1 MIPSALLLNYFELAQ
16 QRLGQ
21 QRWIDDND
29 ELTSNEREHQRSLT
43 WHRSK
48 IVEAQLTSLDDAISE
63 WQKTTNV
70 GCYIDGE
77 RSAAIRN
84 YIQNVLRQIGLGD
97 YSSVSYNCTSIILPD
112 DDDMYQQSKQE
123 GVVKENTNKQ
133 QQQQQQQQLLSDA
146 VEKTNELA
154 RRAFSRSVLISEW
167 RLANNCN
174 KQITIP
180 QSRRELRGDNSDVS
194 FDDAII
200 LEYCG
205 LVMAAVRLPEVQ
217 QYLQTGLAD
226 FIHSNTNQ
234 AADMNNIDSN
244 GLDDL
249 PDNKSAEERLLHIQ
263 RLYWSALGWDPEY
276 AMKLLKCLLFGEE
289 EEESTTSDLV
299 QIKNNVKVVETLTQ
313 YSSAMTVAA
322 TNAAMANSYGNA
334 NKNSAMSDDG
344 TTRVVSVSY
353 SEKIIT
359 VPTNEDG
366 NIITTNSSTSAPTT
380 NTIDEHALSQ
390 QRGEMETAKATSMLQ
405 QQLWDDFQSLPT
417 HEQMKTIQKAKVAH
431 EDFLEKVSNTPPGNE
446 RILLM
451 QSMDRE
457 MQRLLVIYKLWHS
470 TGSSGSSG

>member
-21 QRWIDDND
+21 QRWIDDDD
-29 ELTSNEREHQRSLT
+29 ELTSNKHQRSLS

-70 GCYIDGE
+70 ECIDEE
-77 RSAAIRN
+77 RSSAIRN
-84 YIQNVLRQIGLGD
+84 YMQDVLRQIGLGD
-97 YSSVSYNCTSIILPD
+97 YSSVSYEGTSIILPG
-112 DDDMYQQSKQE
+112 DDDMYQQSKQ
-123 GVVKENTNKQ
+123 GVVKENINEQ
-133 QQQQQQQQLLSDA
+133 QQHQQQQLLSDA

-174 KQITIP
+174 EQITIP

-194 FDDAII
+194 FDDSII

-217 QYLQTGLAD
+217 QYLQTGSAD
-226 FIHSNTNQ
+226 FIHSNLNQ
-234 AADMNNIDSN
+234 AADKHNIDPN

-249 PDNKSAEERLLHIQ
+249 SDNKSAEERLLHIQ
-263 RLYWSALGWDPEY
+263 RLYWSALGWDPDY
-276 AMKLLKCLLFGEE
+276 AMKLLKCLLLGEE
-289 EEESTTSDLV
+289 KEESTTSDLV
-299 QIKNNVKVVETLTQ
+299 QIKNNVKVIETLTQ

-334 NKNSAMSDDG
+334 NNNNSNGAMSDDG

-380 NTIDEHALSQ
+380 NTIDEHTLSQ

-405 QQLWDDFQSLPT
+405 QQLWDDFQSLPK

-431 EDFLEKVSNTPPGNE
+431 EDFLVKVSNTPPGNE

-457 MQRLLVIYKLWHS
+457 MQRLLVIYKLWNS
-470 TGSSGSSG
+470 TGSSGSG

>member
-70 GCYIDGE
+70 ECYIDGE

-133 QQQQQQQQLLSDA
+133 QQQQLLSDA

-180 QSRRELRGDNSDVS
+180 QSRRELRGDKSDVS

-234 AADMNNIDSN
+234 AADKHNIDPPN

-249 PDNKSAEERLLHIQ
+249 SDNKSAEERLLHIQ

-289 EEESTTSDLV
+289 EEEITTSDLV

-322 TNAAMANSYGNA
+322 TNAAMANSYGNT
-334 NKNSAMSDDG
+334 SDDG

-380 NTIDEHALSQ
+380 NTIDEHTLSQ